1 MRRFF
6 ILLVALALALAA
18 CGGDDEGDATA
29 TTAAAASETTEANAE
44 QTETTAAETT
54 TTAAAETTTTTTVAE
69 TTTTTAAAVI
79 DESSPLYAAL
89 AQTNE
94 VTSGRMEGEIVM
106 VGVEGLPAES
116 EFAITFSGE
125 FDYATGDSS
134 IVMDMSSL
142 MDMAPEG
149 EEIPPGFEDLFGDM
163 EIRTIG
169 DTAYMKFGMF
179 AMFGV
184 ETEWVSMSA
193 EDAGST
199 AGSFGAAPS
208 NPTDLIGEFGED
220 VEIEELGSETVRG
233 VNTTHY
239 RMIVDMAEMMAEA
252 DPEALEELE
261 SMGPISADGTMPIE
275 FWVGDDGYLYRIL
288 MEFTGD
294 TDAADGFGSM
304 RMLWEM
310 FDYGADIVIEA
321 PPADQVT
328 DGEALSGFFTG

>member
-1 MRRFF
+1 MRRFLH
-6 ILLVALALALAA
+6 LLAVLTLVLAA
-18 CGGDDEGDATA
+18 CGGSDEGDSTST
-29 TTAAAASETTEANAE
+29 TTAAGSEITETSTE

-54 TTAAAETTTTTTVAE
+54 TTTAAETTR
-69 TTTTTAAAVI
+69 TTAAAATV

-94 VTSGRMEGEIVM
+94 MASGRMEGEM
-106 VGVEGLPAES
+106 VITGVEGLPAGS

-125 FDYATGDSS
+125 FDYETGNSS
-134 IVMDMSSL
+134 MIMDMSSM
-142 MDMAPEG
+142 MDMAPED
-149 EEIPPGFEDLFGDM
+149 EAIPPGLEDLFGEM

-179 AMFGV
+179 AMLGV

-208 NPTDLIGEFGED
+208 NPTDLLGEFGDD

-239 RMIVDMAEMMAEA
+239 RMIVDMAEMIAEA
-252 DPEALEELE
+252 DPDALEGLE
-261 SMGPISADGTMPIE
+261 SMGPIAADGTMPIE

-288 MEFTGD
+288 MEFSGD
-294 TDAADGFGSM
+294 TEAADGFGSM
-304 RMLWEM
+304 RMKWEM

-328 DGEALSGFFTG
+328 DGEALTGFMTG